1 MSRPSWIL
9 AWVRLLRPSHYVK
22 NILIFSPM
30 VFGRE
35 WGIWVETLSGFW
47 LFCLLSSATY
57 ALNDV
62 RDAEADRHHPDKR
75 HRPVASGAVSPKEAL
90 GVAVAL
96 GVLSIGAGFFLKF
109 AFGVVMALYLLNN
122 LLYTFWLK
130 RLALWDA
137 FSIAGGF
144 LLRVY
149 GGAAIGDIR
158 VSGYLFMTVF
168 FLSLFLAFGKRRYEL
183 LLLPPADH
191 KKARY
196 ALHQYS
202 VYYLDQLMS
211 ISATLTLV
219 VYVLYLMQGD
229 FTWLMATLPVV
240 VMGIFRYYH
249 LTHNLQGGEPSRELL
264 TDPVILVMGVIFSLL
279 SLLETLQV
287 PLFFK

>member
-1 MSRPSWIL
+1 MSHASRLL

-22 NILIFSPM
+22 NVLIFSPM

-35 WGIWVETLSGFW
+35 WQVWVETLGGFG
-47 LFCLLSSATY
+47 LFCLMASAVY
-57 ALNDV
+57 ALNDA
-62 RDAEADRHHPDKR
+62 RDAEADRHHPEKR
-75 HRPVASGAVSPKEAL
+75 HRPIASGAITPATAL
-90 GVAVAL
+90 LAGGAL
-96 GVLSIGAGFFLKF
+96 AALSIVAGFFLK
-109 AFGVVMALYLLNN
+109 ASFGGVLVLYLLNN

-149 GGAAIGDIR
+149 GGAAIGEIW

-183 LLLPPADH
+183 LLLPGENL
-191 KKARY
+191 KKARH
-196 ALHQYS
+196 ALHGYS
-202 VYYLDQLMS
+202 VYYLDQLIN

-219 VYVLYLMQGD
+219 VYVLYLMQGH

-249 LTHNLQGGEPSRELL
+249 LTHNLQVGEPSRDLL
-264 TDPVILVMGVIFSLL
+264 TDPLILAMGGIFSLL
-279 SLLETLQV
+279 SLLETLGV
-287 PLFFK
+287 PVPF